1 VTAEPAPDAGVGVVI
16 ATRDRRDTLLATLDR
31 LAALD
36 EPPPVVLVDNG
47 SSDGTPVAVALR
59 HPGVRI
65 RSLGYNAG
73 SAARNDGVRASHTEL
88 VAFCDDD
95 SWWAP
100 GALAKA
106 AGIFAAHPRLGLL
119 AARIVVEPS
128 GLLDPTCELMRRSP
142 IASRGAGAGTP
153 VLGFVACGAIV
164 RRRAFLE
171 AGGFHPRVGIGGEEE
186 LLALDLAAAG
196 WELAYVDSVTA
207 HHQPASHGR
216 RAARGARE
224 LRNGLWTAWLRR
236 RVGGAL
242 NSTAALSL
250 GALREGRPQG
260 LVEALRG
267 LPWVL
272 RERRPVSAAVEDA
285 ARAVELHRRRRASAG
300 ASPAQQPSG
309 GNGHRPYRS
318 SEASRRGRLPRPPAS
333 GAGGLPD

>member
-1 VTAEPAPDAGVGVVI
+1 VTAESAADAGVGVVI

-36 EPPPVVLVDNG
+36 ESPPVVLVDNG
-47 SSDGTPVAVALR
+47 STDGTPVAVARR

-73 SAARNDGVRASHTEL
+73 SAARNEGVRASHTEL

-106 AGIFAAHPRLGLL
+106 ARVFAAHPRLGLL

-142 IASRGAGAGTP
+142 ISSPAGCAGPP

-196 WELAYVDSVTA
+196 WELAYVDAVTA

-216 RAARGARE
+216 RGARVARE

-236 RVGGAL
+236 RASGAL
-242 NSTAALSL
+242 SSTAALSL
-250 GALREGRPQG
+250 AALRERRPGG
-260 LVEALRG
+260 LIQALGG

-272 RERRPVSAAVEDA
+272 RERRPVPAAVENA
-285 ARAVELHRRRRASAG
+285 ARAVELQRRRRASAG
-300 ASPAQQPSG
+300 ASPVQRVLG
-309 GNGHRPYRS
+309 GNGHQPNRS
-318 SEASRRGRLPRPPAS
+318 AEASRRSGLSGREGGTRPNRI
-333 GAGGLPD
+333 

>member
-1 VTAEPAPDAGVGVVI
+1 VTAEPAAGGGVGVVI

-36 EPPPVVLVDNG
+36 APPPVVLVDNG
-47 SSDGTPVAVALR
+47 SSDGTPAAVARR

-73 SAARNDGVRASHTEL
+73 SAARNDGVRASHTEI

-106 AGIFAAHPRLGLL
+106 ARIFAAHPRLGLL

-128 GLLDPTCELMRRSP
+128 GFLDPTCELMRRSP
-142 IASRGAGAGTP
+142 ITSPGAGAGP
-153 VLGFVACGAIV
+153 AVLGFVACGAIV

-196 WELAYVDSVTA
+196 WELAYVDAVTA
-207 HHQPASHGR
+207 HHQPASRGR
-216 RAARGARE
+216 RAARGTRE

-236 RVGGAL
+236 RAGGAL
-242 NSTAALSL
+242 TSTAALSL
-250 GALREGRPQG
+250 AALREGRPHA
-260 LVEALRG
+260 LVEAVGG

-272 RERRPVSAAVEDA
+272 RERRPVPPAVEDA
-285 ARAVELHRRRRASAG
+285 ARAVELQRRRATAG
-300 ASPAQQPSG
+300 ASPAQHVPS
-309 GNGHRPYRS
+309 GNGHRADRR
-318 SEASRRGRLPRPPAS
+318 SEASARARPSRPPAAGAGRLP
-333 GAGGLPD
+333 D

>member
-1 VTAEPAPDAGVGVVI
+1 VTAEPAADAGIGVVI
-16 ATRDRRDTLLATLDR
+16 ATRDRRDTVLATLDR

-36 EPPPVVLVDNG
+36 EPPPVVVVDNG
-47 SSDGTPVAVALR
+47 STDGTPVAVARR
-59 HPGVRI
+59 HPAVRI
-65 RSLGYNAG
+65 RSLTYNAG
-73 SAARNDGVRASHTEL
+73 SAARNEGVRASHTEL

-100 GALAKA
+100 GALATA
-106 AGIFAAHPRLGLL
+106 TRVFAAHPRLGLL

-128 GLLDPTCELMRRSP
+128 GFLDPTCDLMRRSP
-142 IASRGAGAGTP
+142 ISSPSGCAGPP

-186 LLALDLAAAG
+186 LLALDMAAAG
-196 WELAYVDSVTA
+196 WELAYVDAVTA

-216 RAARGARE
+216 PAARLARE

-236 RVGGAL
+236 RAGGAL
-242 NSTAALSL
+242 ASTAALSL
-250 GALREGRPQG
+250 AALRERRPRC

-272 RERRPVSAAVEDA
+272 RERRPVPAAVEHA
-285 ARAVELHRRRRASAG
+285 ARAVELQRRGRALGDASTVHRVPG
-300 ASPAQQPSG
+300 GHGNQPD
-309 GNGHRPYRS
+309 RS
-318 SEASRRGRLPRPPAS
+318 TEASRRRQLSGHEGGARPDS
-333 GAGGLPD
+333 V

>member
-1 VTAEPAPDAGVGVVI
+1 MTAGAAVDAGVGVVI
-16 ATRDRRDTLLATLDR
+16 ATRDRRDTLLGTLDR

-47 SSDGTPVAVALR
+47 STDGTRIAVARR
-59 HPGVRI
+59 HPAVRI

-73 SAARNDGVRASHTEL
+73 SAARNEGVKSSRTEL

-106 AGIFAAHPRLGLL
+106 ARVFAAHPRLGLL

-142 IASRGAGAGTP
+142 ISPPGRCPGPP

-171 AGGFHPRVGIGGEEE
+171 TGGFHPRVGIGGEEQ

-196 WELAYVDSVTA
+196 WELAYVDAVTA

-216 RAARGARE
+216 RAARVARE

-236 RVGGAL
+236 RAGGAL
-242 NSTAALSL
+242 SSTAALSL
-250 GALREGRPQG
+250 AAMREGRPHG

-272 RERRPVSAAVEDA
+272 RERRPVPAAVEDA
-285 ARAVELHRRRRASAG
+285 ARAVEVQRRGRASA
-300 ASPAQQPSG
+300 A
-309 GNGHRPYRS
+309 
-318 SEASRRGRLPRPPAS
+318 
-333 GAGGLPD
+333 GAGTLAD

>member
-1 VTAEPAPDAGVGVVI
+1 VTGADAGVGVVI

-47 SSDGTPVAVALR
+47 STDGTPVAVARR

-73 SAARNDGVRASHTEL
+73 SAARNEGVRASHTGL
-88 VAFCDDD
+88 V
-95 SWWAP
+95 
-100 GALAKA
+100 LAKA
-106 AGIFAAHPRLGLL
+106 ARVFAAHPRLGLL

-142 IASRGAGAGTP
+142 INSPAGCAGPP

-164 RRRAFLE
+164 RRSAFLE

-196 WELAYVDSVTA
+196 WELAYVDAVTA

-216 RAARGARE
+216 RAARVARE

-236 RVGGAL
+236 RASGAL
-242 NSTAALSL
+242 SSTAALSL
-250 GALREGRPQG
+250 AALREGRPGG
-260 LVEALRG
+260 LIEALGG

-272 RERRPVSAAVEDA
+272 RERRPVPAAVEDA
-285 ARAVELHRRRRASAG
+285 ARAVELQRRRRASAG
-300 ASPAQQPSG
+300 ASPVQRVSG
-309 GNGHRPYRS
+309 GNGHQPNRS
-318 SEASRRGRLPRPPAS
+318 SEASRRSGLSGHEGGTRPNRV
-333 GAGGLPD
+333 